1 MKKILFVNSTLTS
14 GGSEKVMVMLA
25 NELSKTNEVYMIL
38 VKESKNETYK
48 LNDSI
53 KCNKFTYK
61 HKNKI
66 LKLLE
71 RIKKIRQNI
80 KKNNYDCIISFMYDI
95 NRSVLL
101 STLGLKVPVIIS
113 ERNNPAARK
122 NNFILKII
130 DNILYKK
137 SKKIVLQTNQV
148 KKFFSTKLQSKIV
161 VIPNPISNQI
171 ENAYKGKRKN
181 KIVAVGR
188 LVEQKNFEMLIEAF
202 SEISKQYNKYNLI
215 IYGEGYLRKKL
226 ENLIE
231 QLNIADKVM
240 LPGYVENVNSLM
252 NDAKMYISSSNYEGI
267 SNSML
272 EALSMGIPTICTD
285 CPVGGAAMVIKDH
298 ENGILIPV
306 GDLNGLILAMKEL
319 IADKELAEKLSANSV
334 LIKKQL
340 NISNIAKKWEKIINN
355 I

>member
-148 KKFFSTKLQSKIV
+148 KKFFSTKLKSKIV